1 MDLNESTYRLH
12 EPEPPHARSA
22 SAGKTLIL
30 RDPRS
35 ASLLPQLERVARSEA
50 TVVIVGETGTGKE
63 LAARHIHAASRR
75 RGPFVAVN
83 CGAFSDTLIDAELF
97 GHEAGAFTGAPGA
110 RPGWFEA
117 ANGGTLFLDEIG
129 ELPLT
134 MQVKLLRVLQERQVV
149 RIGSRR
155 PIAIDV
161 RLVAATHVDLERAVE
176 AQRFR
181 ADLYYRL
188 NVAPLHLPPLR
199 ERTGDI
205 LPLANHF
212 IARCAERT
220 GRDQV
225 RLAPDAEAM
234 LLAHAWPGNVR
245 ELENAVEFA
254 WILSRGRPIAA
265 RDLQLMPVLVP
276 EEPLKAQP
284 PAGMAAEPQDE
295 SGAEE
300 RENGE
305 EPMVVLSGPIAS
317 TPPELTA
324 PLYQELA
331 GFFDRLIDR
340 GDAALFQ
347 SVEEVLVR
355 AAYARCRENQ
365 VQTARALDITRNM
378 LRTLLKRYGLLGSAE
393 AVDDEDA
400 PAAPVSRTPL
410 RFPAVRRDGT
420 AHGNRRSFAPPSCCN
435 DAP

>member
-1 MDLNESTYRLH
+1 MDLNEAPLRLH
-12 EPEPPHARSA
+12 EPDPPHTRSA

-35 ASLLPQLERVARSEA
+35 AALLLQLERVARSEA

-63 LAARHIHAASRR
+63 LAARHLHAASGR

-129 ELPLT
+129 ELPLP

-161 RLVAATHVDLERAVE
+161 RLVTATHVDLERAVE
-176 AQRFR
+176 AERFR

-199 ERTGDI
+199 ARTGDI

-225 RLAPDAEAM
+225 RLAPDAEAV

-245 ELENAVEFA
+245 ELENAIEFA

-265 RDLQLMPVLVP
+265 RDLQLMPVLAP
-276 EEPLKAQP
+276 DAE
-284 PAGMAAEPQDE
+284 PAGTATPAKRAEGEAEALAAAVAAT
-295 SGAEE
+295 AE
-300 RENGE
+300 
-305 EPMVVLSGPIAS
+305 GPGPVAGM
-317 TPPELTA
+317 PPELTA

-331 GFFDRLIDR
+331 GFFDRLIAR
-340 GDAALFQ
+340 GDPALFQ

-355 AAYARCRENQ
+355 AAYARCGENQ
-365 VQTARALDITRNM
+365 VQTARTLDITRNM
-378 LRTLLKRYGLLGSAE
+378 LRTLLKRYGLLGSGE
-393 AVDDEDA
+393 LLFDEDT
-400 PAAPVSRTPL
+400 PPVSRTPL

-420 AHGNRRSFAPPSCCN
+420 PHGRCRPCTPPAACN
-435 DAP
+435 EAR